1 MVLLDVNV
9 LVYAFREDCQD
20 HKKYRDWLED
30 ALNGG
35 RVAVSELVL
44 SGVLR
49 IDTHPKI
56 FRPPTPLA
64 QALGFVE
71 ALLSHSSVFRIRAGE
86 HHWDI
91 FLELCRVTG
100 VEGNS
105 LPDAYHAALAMEHGL
120 EWVTTDVGF
129 RRFPGLR
136 WRHPFALPNS

>member
-49 IDTHPKI
+49 IATHPKI

-64 QALGFVE
+64 QALGLWKRYCPIVQSFVFVRE
-71 ALLSHSSVFRIRAGE
+71 STIGISS
-86 HHWDI
+86 
-91 FLELCRVTG
+91 
-100 VEGNS
+100 
-105 LPDAYHAALAMEHGL
+105 
-120 EWVTTDVGF
+120 
-129 RRFPGLR
+129 
-136 WRHPFALPNS
+136 